1 MTARIGGVIVT
12 LIGLLLTYAGGGLGL
27 ALLGRPLPDVPL
39 LRDIAPYLQEVAAK
53 APLPA
58 GSDWG
63 ALTESTLG
71 VIALG
76 AFGGGLMVVLGG
88 VTQILTGRRSGLS
101 LVLVVAGL
109 CGFAAAA
116 VIA

>member
-1 MTARIGGVIVT
+1 MTARIGGAVMA

-39 LRDIAPYLQEVAAK
+39 LRDLAPHLQELAAR
-53 APLPA
+53 APLPP

-63 ALTESTLG
+63 ALAGSTLG
-71 VIALG
+71 IIALG
-76 AFGGGLMVVLGG
+76 GFGGGLMVVLGG
-88 VTQILTGRRSGLS
+88 VTQMLTGRRSALS

-109 CGFAAAA
+109 CGLAAAA
-116 VIA
+116 VFA